1 MSYNTSFMN
10 NATNVLDLSIGLGSA
25 MGNSFLIGNLLLFS
39 FAMIFLVL
47 SLKEDFVNVL
57 IIDMFIT
64 TIIGILLFMIGMVG
78 FVSPLLPFLIL
89 VITLIMKLVTQD

>member
-1 MSYNTSFMN
+1 MN

-25 MGNSFLIGNLLLFS
+25 MGNPFLIGNLLLFS